1 MRGWTGAAVAVVM
14 LVCAWF
20 VSGATP
26 DGERRLEDPFIVP
39 AAVSTSVEG
48 RNLGIEVTSLV
59 LADRV
64 STGGWWA
71 EGTFLIVEL
80 DAWAV
85 RTESPA
91 ALSVANLVIGDD
103 TYSASERPGDY
114 DDDASL
120 AGRGLFLEHP
130 LAGAIVFELP
140 ADVATAHGTL
150 RLALSGE
157 VADSVIVVPVDF
169 AGLEHRTEQA
179 LPDVAWANP

>member
-1 MRGWTGAAVAVVM
+1 MEALASLM
-14 LVCAWF
+14 L
-20 VSGATP
+20 
-26 DGERRLEDPFIVP
+26 
-39 AAVSTSVEG
+39 
-48 RNLGIEVTSLV
+48 
-59 LADRV
+59 DRE
-64 STGGWWA
+64 TK
-71 EGTFLIVEL
+71 
-80 DAWAV
+80 
-85 RTESPA
+85 
-91 ALSVANLVIGDD
+91 
-103 TYSASERPGDY
+103 ASERPGDY

-169 AGLEHRTEQA
+169 AGLEHRAEQA